1 MLSYHPT
8 NRPTIADI
16 IAHPWLKQG
25 HTATQ
30 DEVREELFHRER
42 VNKEKVKT
50 SKRNSEQVR
59 RDLKFPPEDPSQAAR
74 ESMQIDNEVQ
84 ELEMREF
91 DQQFQMKRSTYFFS
105 NKEPKALF
113 KELKRALQK
122 HNQKGAQ
129 LKSPHWRFVFD
140 AEETFIDEDQ

>member
-74 ESMQIDNEVQ
+74 ESM
-84 ELEMREF
+84 
-91 DQQFQMKRSTYFFS
+91 
-105 NKEPKALF
+105 
-113 KELKRALQK
+113 
-122 HNQKGAQ
+122 
-129 LKSPHWRFVFD
+129 
-140 AEETFIDEDQ
+140 

>member
-1 MLSYHPT
+1 
-8 NRPTIADI
+8 
-16 IAHPWLKQG
+16 
-25 HTATQ
+25 
-30 DEVREELFHRER
+30 
-42 VNKEKVKT
+42 
-50 SKRNSEQVR
+50 
-59 RDLKFPPEDPSQAAR
+59 
-74 ESMQIDNEVQ
+74 MQIDNEVQ

-91 DQQFQMKRSTYFFS
+91 DQQFQMKRSTFFFS